1 MLLPITLTDWKA
13 LDLLLLKY
21 ATPAVI
27 GLSLI
32 EGWAL
37 SRRGG
42 FDWRAL
48 GVSALDQMIRLAL
61 SIFVAWSLFK
71 PLVEWSYAHRFF
83 TLDIDS
89 WTMVGLL
96 FISQEFCYY
105 WYHRAAHRV
114 RWFWANHV
122 VHHSPN
128 DLNLGAAYRIG
139 LMGKI
144 AGTTPFFIPM
154 TLLGFHPKAVF
165 ATLTLNLL
173 YQFWLHTTWIPKLG
187 LLEWVFNTPSA
198 HRVHHAGNIEYLD
211 ANYGGVL
218 ILFDRLFGTYKAE
231 RADLPCRYGLV
242 KPLQGHNLLRIE
254 FHEWRALL
262 ADLRQARSL
271 RAVLGALFAPPGWR
285 PDGKGLTTDE
295 LRRQHGLMPHL
306 DGAQAQKRPAQDA
319 GPDSG
324 IQTTGTTA

>member
-1 MLLPITLTDWKA
+1 MLLPITLADWKS

-21 ATPAVI
+21 ATPAII

-37 SRRGG
+37 SRRRV
-42 FDWRAL
+42 FDWRSL
-48 GVSALDQMIRLAL
+48 GVSVLDQVLRLAL
-61 SIFVAWSLFK
+61 NVFVAWSLFK
-71 PLVEWSYAHRFF
+71 PLIEWSHAHRFF
-83 TLDIDS
+83 DLEVDS
-89 WTMVGLL
+89 WTMVGML
-96 FISQEFCYY
+96 FIAQEFCYY

-144 AGTTPFFIPM
+144 AGSAPFFLPLI
-154 TLLGFHPKAVF
+154 LLGFHPKAVF
-165 ATLTLNLL
+165 ASLTLNLL

-187 LLEWVFNTPSA
+187 PLEWVFNTPSA

-218 ILFDRLFGTYKAE
+218 TVFDRLFGTYKAE
-231 RADLPCRYGLV
+231 REDLPCRYGLV
-242 KPLQGHNLLRIE
+242 KQLHSHNLLRIE

-262 ADLRQARSL
+262 ADLRQARSV

-285 PDGKGLTTDE
+285 PDGKGLTTDD
-295 LRRQHGLMPHL
+295 LRRQHGLRS
-306 DGAQAQKRPAQDA
+306 KEPAQQAGSGDA
-319 GPDSG
+319 MEGAA
-324 IQTTGTTA
+324 QTTGTAA